1 MSTPTIEPDEL
12 WMHRALAQARQ
23 GLGTTSPNPPVGAV
37 IVKDQRLIGEGFH
50 ERAGEPHA
58 ERRAIANAI
67 LRGHEAKLKGAT
79 IYVTLE
85 PCSSYGRTP
94 PCTEAII
101 QCGIAEVV
109 YGSTDPDT
117 RHQGRADEVLKA
129 AGVRVRSGVCQEAC
143 DALLR
148 PWMHAVRTGRPWV
161 VAKVACSLDGRM
173 TRRDGGWLSCRE
185 SVKVA
190 HQLRLESDAIL
201 VGGNTVRTDDPALTI
216 RTPKSSIPKAK
227 IQPWRI
233 ILTRDESTLPATAQL
248 LSDGEAQRTLVYESV
263 GDLKTWLETL
273 YREYGIV
280 QLMLE
285 CGGKLL
291 RPFLE
296 QGMVNE
302 WVQILTPRLTGGED
316 QMVPGDF
323 LPHEL
328 EFETEYHLSSGR
340 DILIRG
346 ILRQST

>member
-1 MSTPTIEPDEL
+1 MSTQDISQDEL
-12 WMHRALAQARQ
+12 WMYRALTVARE

-37 IVKDQRLIGEGFH
+37 IVKDGLLLGEGFH

-67 LRGHEAKLKGAT
+67 LRGHESQLKGAT

-101 QCGIAEVV
+101 QCGISEVV
-109 YGSTDPDT
+109 YASTDPDT
-117 RHQGRADEVLKA
+117 RHQGRADAVLSA
-129 AGVRVRSGVCQEAC
+129 AGVRVRSGVCKEAC
-143 DALLR
+143 DAFLR
-148 PWMHAVRTGRPWV
+148 PWVHSIRTGRPWV
-161 VAKVACSLDGRM
+161 VAKIACSLDGRM
-173 TRRDGGWLSCRE
+173 TRRNGGWLSCAE
-185 SVKVA
+185 SVSEA

-216 RTPKSSIPKAK
+216 RSPKTAIPKAK

-233 ILTRDESTLPATAQL
+233 ILTRDEASLPATCKL
-248 LSDGEAQRTLVYESV
+248 LSDDEAQRTLVFEQV
-263 GDLKTWLETL
+263 DELKPWLESL
-273 YREYGIV
+273 YKEYGIV

-291 RPFLE
+291 RTFLE

-302 WVQILTPRLTGGED
+302 WMQIVTPRLCGGPDE
-316 QMVPGDF
+316 MLPGDY
-323 LPHEL
+323 LPREL
-328 EFETEYHLSSGR
+328 AFEPEYHQSCGT

-346 ILRQST
+346 IIR

>member
-1 MSTPTIEPDEL
+1 MSTQSITQDDL
-12 WMHRALAQARQ
+12 WMYRALSQARQ

-37 IVKDQRLIGEGFH
+37 IVKDHLLLGEGFH

-67 LRGHEAKLKGAT
+67 LRGHEARLKGST

-101 QCGIAEVV
+101 QCGISEVV
-109 YGSTDPDT
+109 YGSTDPDA
-117 RHQGRADEVLKA
+117 RHRGRADELLKA
-129 AGVRVRSGVCQEAC
+129 AGIRVRSGVCKEAC
-143 DALLR
+143 DAFLR
-148 PWMHAVRTGRPWV
+148 PWMHAVRFGRPWV

-173 TRRDGGWLSCRE
+173 TRCHGGWLSCPE
-185 SVKVA
+185 SVKEA

-201 VGGNTVRTDDPALTI
+201 VGGNTVRTDNPALTI

-233 ILTRDESTLPATAQL
+233 ILTRDEKSLPQTAKL
-248 LSDGEAQRTLVYESV
+248 LSDDEAQRTIVCENV
-263 GDLKTWLETL
+263 DHLKSWLESL
-273 YREYGIV
+273 YQEYGIV

-285 CGGKLL
+285 CGGRLL
-291 RPFLE
+291 RKFLE
-296 QGMVNE
+296 QGMINE
-302 WVQILTPRLTGGED
+302 WVQILTPRIIGGTDE
-316 QMVPGDF
+316 MVPGDY
-323 LPHEL
+323 LPTEL
-328 EFETEYHLSSGR
+328 DFETEYHLSCGR

-346 ILRQST
+346 IIR

>member
-1 MSTPTIEPDEL
+1 MNTQTIEPDEL
-12 WMHRALAQARQ
+12 WMYRALSQARQ

-37 IVKDQRLIGEGFH
+37 IVKDNLLLGEGFH

-67 LRGHEAKLKGAT
+67 LRGHEARLKGAT

-101 QCGIAEVV
+101 QCGISEVV
-109 YGSTDPDT
+109 YGSMDPDK

-129 AGVRVRSGVCQEAC
+129 AGVHVRSGVCQDAC
-143 DALLR
+143 DAFLR
-148 PWMHAVRTGRPWV
+148 PWKHAVHHGRPWV

-173 TRRDGGWLSCRE
+173 TRRNGEWLSCVE
-185 SVKVA
+185 SVKEA

-216 RTPKSSIPKAK
+216 RTPKTAIPKAK

-233 ILTRDESTLPATAQL
+233 ILTRDENSLPPTAKL
-248 LSDGEAQRTLVYESV
+248 LSDDEAQRTIVCENV
-263 GDLKTWLETL
+263 ADLKSWLESL
-273 YREYGIV
+273 YQEYGIV

-291 RPFLE
+291 RQFLE

-302 WVQILTPRLTGGED
+302 WVQILTPRITGGADE
-316 QMVPGDF
+316 MVPGDY
-323 LPHEL
+323 LPNEL
-328 EFETEYHLSSGR
+328 DFETEYHLSCGR

-346 ILRQST
+346 IIL

>member
-1 MSTPTIEPDEL
+1 MNTQSIEPDEL
-12 WMHRALAQARQ
+12 WMYRALSQARQ

-37 IVKDQRLIGEGFH
+37 IVKDNLLLGEGFH
-50 ERAGEPHA
+50 ERVGEPHA

-67 LRGHEAKLKGAT
+67 LRGHEARLKGAT

-101 QCGIAEVV
+101 QCGIREVV
-109 YGSTDPDT
+109 YGTTDPDT

-129 AGVRVRSGVCQEAC
+129 AGVHVRSGVCKEAC

-148 PWMHAVRTGRPWV
+148 PWMHAVRHGRPWV

-173 TRRDGGWLSCRE
+173 TRSNGAWLSCRE
-185 SVKVA
+185 SVKEA

-216 RTPKSSIPKAK
+216 RTPKTGIPKAK
-227 IQPWRI
+227 VQPWRI
-233 ILTRDESTLPATAQL
+233 ILTRDEHTLPRKAKL
-248 LSDGEAQRTLVYESV
+248 LSDDESQRTLVCENV
-263 GDLKTWLETL
+263 QDLKAWLESL

-285 CGGKLL
+285 CGGTLL
-291 RPFLE
+291 RQFLE

-302 WVQILTPRLTGGED
+302 WVQILTPRISGGPDE
-316 QMVPGDF
+316 MVPGDY
-323 LPHEL
+323 LPQEL
-328 EFETEYHLSSGR
+328 NIETEYHLSCGR

-346 ILRQST
+346 IIR

>member
-1 MSTPTIEPDEL
+1 MSTQTIEPDEL
-12 WMHRALAQARQ
+12 WMYRALSQARQ

-37 IVKDQRLIGEGFH
+37 IVKDNFLLGEGYH

-67 LRGHEAKLKGAT
+67 LRGHEARLKGAT

-101 QCGIAEVV
+101 QCGISEVV
-109 YGSTDPDT
+109 YGSTDPDE

-129 AGVRVRSGVCQEAC
+129 AGVKVRSGVCKEAC

-148 PWMHAVRTGRPWV
+148 PWMHAVRFGRPWV

-173 TRRDGGWLSCRE
+173 TRQNGGWLSCPE
-185 SVKVA
+185 SVKEA

-216 RTPKSSIPKAK
+216 RTPKTGIPKAK
-227 IQPWRI
+227 VQPWRI
-233 ILTRDESTLPATAQL
+233 ILTRDETTIPPTATL
-248 LSDGEAQRTLVYESV
+248 LSDDEAQRTIVCEKV
-263 GDLKTWLETL
+263 DDLKAWLESL
-273 YREYGIV
+273 YLEYGIV

-296 QGMVNE
+296 QGLVNE
-302 WVQILTPRLTGGED
+302 WIQILTPRISGGPDE
-316 QMVPGDF
+316 MVPGDY
-323 LPHEL
+323 LPNEL
-328 EFETEYHLSSGR
+328 DFETEYHLSCGR

-346 ILRQST
+346 IIR